1 MLSKLPEFEFRG
13 IPKITIPK
21 TDNDFRAKDFGKSII
36 EKYLPSILNKHSKN
50 RDKIEYY
57 HNYALGEQDITK
69 KERLYEKDS
78 KNNNKIAENHAY
90 RQTTFKVAF
99 VSSERRDYAHK
110 SDSHCDDI
118 KYLDRYFTDVDFFA
132 KDKNV
137 KEWIYQTGIGVTYQ
151 CPRTDII
158 VEENKKY
165 RYLGKNDG
173 YDIETQAPFEFD
185 DLDPRDNFVVYS
197 SVRGNKPLFCV
208 SLVQVE
214 KDNIAGINVEY
225 EYKVYIETR
234 YARFIAK
241 CSTTFTNAKDIEFEM
256 KKSFA
261 SMPMVEHCVNNARI
275 GIVELN
281 RDLFNCT
288 NILVSN
294 VIDMIVDGANIIMVF
309 KNTDID
315 QETINEMKQK
325 GALILND
332 NPESKSNNEA
342 KLETITLQINFEGL
356 NSFYEERLTQAYD
369 IAGVPLASGTVTSG
383 GDTGQARLLGGGW
396 ENAYTIIKN
405 DITTLL
411 KGDYDVL
418 KGILAICKDI
428 PNCPIKTIT
437 ASQIDI
443 KYHINQSDNLLT
455 KAQSI
460 AQLYQINMPK
470 EEILKVTGLFSDIC
484 TVATKWQKSDDDAR
498 EKSNKESA
506 RQPTDI
512 VGGKDTSISQ
522 NNGNDTNVAT
532 KNKSGNSSKE

>member
-1 MLSKLPEFEFRG
+1 MIPEFDFRG

-21 TDNDFRAKDFGKSII
+21 NDDDFLAKDFGKSII
-36 EKYLPSILNKHSKN
+36 EKYLPSILNRHYKN
-50 RDKIEYY
+50 RQKIEYF
-57 HNYALGEQDITK
+57 HNYALGEQDINE
-69 KERLYEKDS
+69 KERLYEKDAD
-78 KNNNKIAENHAY
+78 NNNKIAENHAY

-99 VSSERRDYAHK
+99 VTSERRDYAHK
-110 SDSHCDDI
+110 SDSHCDDMI
-118 KYLDRYFTDVDFFA
+118 YLDRYYTDVDFFA

-137 KEWIYQTGIGVTYQ
+137 KEWIYQTGVGVTYE

-158 VEENKKY
+158 IKDGDKY
-165 RYLGKNDG
+165 RYQTEKDG
-173 YDIETQAPFEFD
+173 FDIKTQAPFEFD

-208 SLVQVE
+208 SLVKVE
-214 KDNIAGINVEY
+214 KEGAIGITTDY
-225 EYKVYIETR
+225 EYKIYIETR

-241 CSTTFTNAKDIEFEM
+241 CDTAFTNAKDIEFEM
-256 KKSFA
+256 PKSFHN
-261 SMPMVEHCVNNARI
+261 MPMIEHSVNNARL
-275 GIVELN
+275 GLVELN

-288 NILVSN
+288 NTLVSN
-294 VIDMIVDGANIIMVF
+294 VIDMVVDGANIIMVF

-315 QETINEMKQK
+315 QATINEMKRK
-325 GALILND
+325 GALVLND
-332 NPESKSNNEA
+332 NPESKSTSEA
-342 KLETITLQINFEGL
+342 KLDTITLKIDFEGL

-418 KGILAICKDI
+418 KGILDICKSI
-428 PNCPIKTIT
+428 PNSPINTIT

-484 TVATKWQKSDDDAR
+484 TVATKWQKADDEAMKIA
-498 EKSNKESA
+498 EQLKATKS
-506 RQPTDI
+506 TDL
-512 VGGKDTSISQ
+512 VGGKDTNVSQ
-522 NNGNDTNVAT
+522 SNGNDTNVAT
-532 KNKSGNSSKE
+532 KNQSGNSSKE